1 MNDPTNPTSFTPDVF
16 KGMAM
21 IKGGRKNCTAPGS
34 DYKPR
39 PKLKVPL
46 GIYSHISLRSGKFK
60 STMNTGRSIPP
71 STTTLVLLPG
81 LIPTGILAPQLVMR
95 AATVPPRRVNED
107 KPILPAHG
115 SPRVPEADAP

>member
-1 MNDPTNPTSFTPDVF
+1 MWESQV
-16 KGMAM
+16 M
-21 IKGGRKNCTAPGS
+21 ITAIHYENGCKAGRINCTAPGS
-34 DYKPR
+34 EPR

-60 STMNTGRSIPP
+60 LTMNTGRSIPP

-95 AATVPPRRVNED
+95 AATVPPQRAETYFTTTRD
-107 KPILPAHG
+107 LC
-115 SPRVPEADAP
+115 